1 MVDACDD
8 AGNARPAFVASKNVY
23 FPVQAEVAS
32 VDLYIKH
39 YLWGG
44 MQQTDDEPYPFAIYG
59 IPNWKVNRDSPD
71 PGRNGQKHIWRI
83 YDYPH
88 IVLLYHR
95 MYQVARLH
103 PEIKTELTAD
113 EYLRRAYRTAIAY
126 FTVPLEVEGW
136 SAYETPTMNE
146 IVMND
151 LLRALEREG
160 WKKEEAE
167 LRRHWEK
174 KVRHFVEDD
183 PYLFGSEFAFDSTGF
198 EATGAMARY
207 AMEKVVEKESGGAAE
222 RRTGRA
228 AAMPSISKSI
238 EAQEA
243 KKVDGA
249 HRLVDARDAGEMKEV
264 GKRGEDRRA
273 EFTAL
278 TEAAVKGP
286 MTAGRG
292 SCDLE
297 EAGANLPSRS
307 GMEGDLDLRQERAR
321 VEVEKFMEKQVRLN
335 VAARGWLETAY
346 YYLGSDYRAGGGLR
360 YTLSYMSQ
368 MGGWSI
374 LDYALN
380 WAGRTA
386 AKEARPQKDLSAAR
400 AGLKTVADNK
410 EEPVV
415 EEGPGAKAAVKTI
428 AEEEEALEAEA
439 GTGAQKGPVVATR
452 TKSGSDLVIRVAPEA
467 EAKAKAEGGTVAEA
481 ESWREEARGASARVQ
496 VQPTLFDY
504 LRLGYASYL
513 SSWALVNSGRAE
525 TGYGYW

>member
-1 MVDACDD
+1 
-8 AGNARPAFVASKNVY
+8 
-23 FPVQAEVAS
+23 
-32 VDLYIKH
+32 
-39 YLWGG
+39 
-44 MQQTDDEPYPFAIYG
+44 
-59 IPNWKVNRDSPD
+59 
-71 PGRNGQKHIWRI
+71 
-83 YDYPH
+83 
-88 IVLLYHR
+88 
-95 MYQVARLH
+95 
-103 PEIKTELTAD
+103 
-113 EYLRRAYRTAIAY
+113 
-126 FTVPLEVEGW
+126 
-136 SAYETPTMNE
+136 
-146 IVMND
+146 
-151 LLRALEREG
+151 
-160 WKKEEAE
+160 
-167 LRRHWEK
+167 
-174 KVRHFVEDD
+174 
-183 PYLFGSEFAFDSTGF
+183 
-198 EATGAMARY
+198 MARY
-207 AMEKVVEKESGGAAE
+207 AMEKVMEKESGGAAE

-228 AAMPSISKSI
+228 AAMPSISKSN

-249 HRLVDARDAGEMKEV
+249 HGLVDARDAGEMKEV

-286 MTAGRG
+286 GTAGWG
-292 SCDLE
+292 SCVLE

-307 GMEGDLDLRQERAR
+307 GMEGDLDLERAS
-321 VEVEKFMEKQVRLN
+321 VEKFMEKQVRLN
-335 VAARGWLETAY
+335 VAARGWIETAY

-386 AKEARPQKDLSAAR
+386 AKEARSQNDLSAAR
-400 AGLKTVADNK
+400 AELKIVADNK

-415 EEGPGAKAAVKTI
+415 EERPGAKAAVKTI

-452 TKSGSDLVIRVAPEA
+452 TKSGSDLMIRVAPGA
-467 EAKAKAEGGTVAEA
+467 ETEAKAEGETVAEA
-481 ESWREEARGASARVQ
+481 EFWREEARGASARAQ

-525 TGYGYW
+525 TGYGYWFPAIENDGGAGGGFEPMARARGWLGKWIERGAWYYSAEEDVGYCGAIRTAAAVVADDPVFGLVALGGKLEDKGDRIEVVPRDGLRVRFHLIASPERRLHVEFEQGRLAKEKPVLIKKDLSEIVLQVEEREVAEERASAERRAEQVRREGPGVELVVSGLGLEYKAYDRAGREIKSERLADGSVRLHPSSTDLVVFKMGT